1 MFRQVSRSM
10 GRRKLTKT
18 WSFDSEFTQNYTR
31 VRQAFISEFL
41 DAIGGAVPLNS
52 AIDVGCG
59 VGYFSKFLF
68 KRGLQGMAV
77 DGPDE
82 NAKEGRGGRPV
93 IQFQT
98 KGVE

>member
-41 DAIGGAVPLNS
+41 DAIGGAVPLKS

-59 VGYFSKFLF
+59 VGYFSKFLCQ
-68 KRGLQGMAV
+68 RGLQVMAV
-77 DGPDE
+77 DGRVG
-82 NAKEGRGGRPV
+82 NAKAARCRHAV
-93 IQFQT
+93 VKFKT
-98 KGVE
+98 N